1 MHAPPRSHYDEDSH
15 HIMRLIDDLHHDD
28 ELHDGD
34 TMIMFIDMM
43 MMLN

>member
-1 MHAPPRSHYDEDSH
+1 
-15 HIMRLIDDLHHDD
+15 LHHDD

-34 TMIMFIDMM
+34 TMMMFIDMM

>member
-1 MHAPPRSHYDEDSH
+1 
-15 HIMRLIDDLHHDD
+15 MRLIDDLHHDD

-34 TMIMFIDMM
+34 TMMIIIDMM